1 MLRAQLLKS
10 GVAVSG
16 QGSNRR
22 NLVERGF
29 EVVAVATNR
38 PSCGAAAFARQRGIA
53 LAELPQKAF
62 DSAEQRDVAMRD
74 FFAGRGVELVVDA
87 GFDRIH
93 TRPFLEAFQNR
104 IINVHPSLLP
114 EFAGGMDALEQA
126 LASGVR
132 RTGATVHI
140 VTADLDAG
148 PILLQE
154 SVPILDGDT
163 VETLR
168 EPVHEAEHRILPQP
182 IRLMEPRIANSPPV
196 RYRQAVARRLRAV
209 PSG

>member
-1 MLRAQLLKS
+1 VLRAQLLKI

-16 QGSNRR
+16 QGSNLR

-168 EPVHEAEHRILPQP
+168 ERVHGAEHRILPQA
-182 IRLMEPRIANSPPV
+182 IRLMETRIANSPSV
-196 RYRQAVARRLRAV
+196 R
-209 PSG
+209 